1 MDIAASCDGSWQR
14 RGHQS
19 LYGFE
24 SCIAADTGKVIDY
37 AIQSKFC
44 SSCQSH
50 NTWDP
55 TSELYKR
62 WKADHAPNCTINFTG
77 TVECIYN
84 DSTVS
89 FTLIYYYL
97 GSSGS
102 MESFGAVTMWKRS
115 IALHSLRY
123 TTFIGDGDSSS
134 FKSVV
139 ESAPYDVPITKSD
152 CIGYIQKR
160 MGSGLRLIVGKNKEV
175 ECMLKNGKIVKGIS
189 GRGRLTL
196 NIINKIQN
204 YYGQAIRNNI
214 GDLDGMVKDIKTIL
228 RHYSDEHDTCPAD
241 VTSWCKYHTNRDK
254 YVIKSNDN

>member
-1 MDIAASCDGSWQR
+1 MDIAVSCDGSWQR

-89 FTLIYYYL
+89 FTLIYYYP

-102 MESFGAVTMWKRS
+102 MESYGAVTMWKRS
-115 IALHSLRY
+115 IAVHSLRY

-139 ESAPYDVPITKSD
+139 ESAPYNVPITKSD
-152 CIGYIQKR
+152 CIGHIQKR
-160 MGSGLRLIVGKNKEV
+160 MGSGLRVIVGKNKEV

-241 VTSWCKYHTNRDK
+241 VTSRCKYHTNRDK